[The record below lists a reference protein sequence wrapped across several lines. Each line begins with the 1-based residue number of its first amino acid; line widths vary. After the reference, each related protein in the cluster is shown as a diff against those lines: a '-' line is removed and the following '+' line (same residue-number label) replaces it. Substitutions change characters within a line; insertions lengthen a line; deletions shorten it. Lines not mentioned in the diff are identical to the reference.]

1 MSRDGACCGAIA
13 MLVDGDL
20 YQFVFFCFLTNPMG
34 AIFSNNEGSGV
45 GALRIYFLL
54 DLFMDL
60 YHLKSHVI
68 HGWRKIWDARFLPND
83 FSSLHMQ
90 QKLFTQDAGRPKC
103 RLYFSRFEG
112 SPQTKMNIY
121 IYIYIYIYF

>member
-68 HGWRKIWDARFLPND
+68 HGGGKYGTPDFFQMISVPFICNKNFSPRMPVDPNVGCIFRD
-83 FSSLHMQ
+83 L
-90 QKLFTQDAGRPKC
+90 KGRLK
-103 RLYFSRFEG
+103 
-112 SPQTKMNIY
+112 QN
-121 IYIYIYIYF
+121 